1 MTLEQLGEQYLE
13 QAKELHSLIRVYS
26 AQLKN
31 LDGIKLYE
39 MNARIVTLRDME
51 RDMRITGKQLVEYY
65 VKPSKKPYVKHYT
78 V

>member
-1 MTLEQLGEQYLE
+1 MTLEQLGEQYLK

>member
-1 MTLEQLGEQYLE
+1 MTLEQLGEQYLN
-13 QAKELHSLIRVYS
+13 QAQELHSLICVYS

-51 RDMRITGKQLVEYY
+51 RDMRITGKQLVDYY
-65 VKPSKKPYVKHYT
+65 VKSSKKPYVKHYN